1 MQEIEKVL
9 GHEEVIKHLQ
19 NAAAMDKVSHSY
31 IFAGEKGSG
40 KKLLAKL
47 FAMTLQCEKHG
58 KEPCLQCS
66 SCKKAMNRNHPD
78 IIYVSHEKPNSIGIE
93 DIREQL
99 IADVDIKPYTGPY
112 KVYIVDE
119 AEKLTVQAQNALLKT
134 IEEPPAYAVIML
146 LVNNGATL
154 LPTIASRCVTLNFK
168 PVRDEVIKK
177 YLMEE
182 LHVPDYQAEVSV
194 AFAQGNVGRAK
205 QIATA
210 EDFAEMMEAAF
221 RILKKGKDMEV
232 YEMVDAIKLLSEQ
245 KHTVYE
251 YLDLF
256 LVWFRDVLMFKATN
270 QIDGLVFRQE
280 YNDIKSHADVSSYE
294 GLETIIKAIET
305 AKQRLQANVN
315 FDLTMELLFLTI
327 REN

>member
-270 QIDGLVFRQE
+270 QIDGLVFRKE
-280 YNDIKSHADVSSYE
+280 YNDIKSRADVSSYE

>member
-1 MQEIEKVL
+1 MQEVEKVL
-9 GHEEVIKHLQ
+9 GHEEVVKHLK

-58 KEPCLQCS
+58 DEPCLQCS

-78 IIYVSHEKPNSIGIE
+78 IIYISHEKPNSIGIE

-99 IADVDIKPYTGPY
+99 ISDVSIKPYTGPY
-112 KVYIVDE
+112 KIYIVDE
-119 AEKLTVQAQNALLKT
+119 AEKMTVQAQNALLKT
-134 IEEPPAYAVIML
+134 IEEPPAYAVILL
-146 LVNNGATL
+146 LVNNGSTL

-194 AFAQGNVGRAK
+194 AFAQGNVGKAK

-210 EDFAEMMEAAF
+210 EDFTEMMDAAF
-221 RILKKGKDMEV
+221 RILKRGQDMEV

-245 KHTVYE
+245 KHTIYE
-251 YLDLF
+251 YLDLY
-256 LVWFRDVLMFKATN
+256 LV
-270 QIDGLVFRQE
+270 
-280 YNDIKSHADVSSYE
+280 
-294 GLETIIKAIET
+294 
-305 AKQRLQANVN
+305 
-315 FDLTMELLFLTI
+315 
-327 REN
+327 

>member
-134 IEEPPAYAVIML
+134 IEEPPVYAVIML

-168 PVRDEVIKK
+168 PSGMR
-177 YLMEE
+177 
-182 LHVPDYQAEVSV
+182 
-194 AFAQGNVGRAK
+194 
-205 QIATA
+205 
-210 EDFAEMMEAAF
+210 
-221 RILKKGKDMEV
+221 
-232 YEMVDAIKLLSEQ
+232 
-245 KHTVYE
+245 
-251 YLDLF
+251 
-256 LVWFRDVLMFKATN
+256 
-270 QIDGLVFRQE
+270 
-280 YNDIKSHADVSSYE
+280 
-294 GLETIIKAIET
+294 
-305 AKQRLQANVN
+305 
-315 FDLTMELLFLTI
+315 
-327 REN
+327 

>member
-194 AFAQGNVGRAK
+194 AFAQGNVGREK

-221 RILKKGKDMEV
+221 RILKKGKDIEV

-280 YNDIKSHADVSSYE
+280 YNDIKSRADVSSYE